1 MGEVRVH
8 RSAVDG
14 AKYVKMTKAEQM
26 NFTTFNATNIAI
38 DKANQEIDSD
48 LMTTSEDKLKV
59 WGYIMMQY
67 NLKPGLCK
75 FGARGEVAAITK
87 MTQLHIMDTW
97 TAMDPSKL
105 TQEDRIKALS
115 LVLFLKEKQTGKIK
129 GRACIN
135 GAPQRAY
142 ISKEEAALPTVS
154 TESTFITE
162 AIAAKKRDALDV
174 TTSQACS

>member
-1 MGEVRVH
+1 MMFLQMGEVRMQ
-8 RSAVDG
+8 RSVVKG
-14 AKYVKMTKAEQM
+14 ANYVKMTKAEQM
-26 NFTTFNATNIAI
+26 HFTMFNWTDMAI
-38 DKANQEIDSD
+38 DHANHKIDPD

-105 TQEDRIKALS
+105 T
-115 LVLFLKEKQTGKIK
+115 
-129 GRACIN
+129 
-135 GAPQRAY
+135 
-142 ISKEEAALPTVS
+142 
-154 TESTFITE
+154 
-162 AIAAKKRDALDV
+162 
-174 TTSQACS
+174 